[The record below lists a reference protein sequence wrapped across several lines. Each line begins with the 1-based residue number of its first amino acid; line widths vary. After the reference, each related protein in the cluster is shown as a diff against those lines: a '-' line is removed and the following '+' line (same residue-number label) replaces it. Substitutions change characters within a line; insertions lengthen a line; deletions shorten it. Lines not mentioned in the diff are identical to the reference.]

1 MPKRIDP
8 TRDSRYEALL
18 KELGFN
24 DDVINRLLDEHSN
37 DRVVSQG
44 LSVRL
49 KTFTPYREICR
60 RLNMNFCAPL
70 QSFME
75 MFVDHFSRGKNLQE
89 ALKRYGAERERM
101 EKAAPRTSEAA
112 KQKRREKREKKPC
125 DRV

>member
-8 TRDSRYEALL
+8 TRDSRYENLL
-18 KELGFN
+18 RELRIDEN
-24 DDVINRLLDEHSN
+24 VIAALLDEHSN

-101 EKAAPRTSEAA
+101 EKAAPRTSDAA
-112 KQKRREKREKKPC
+112 KQKRRERREKKPC
-125 DRV
+125 DRI

>member
-1 MPKRIDP
+1 MPKR
-8 TRDSRYEALL
+8 TESRDNRYENLL
-18 KELGFN
+18 HELGFT
-24 DDVINRLLDEHSN
+24 DDVIRALLDEEAN

-60 RLNMNFCAPL
+60 RLNMNFCSPL
-70 QSFME
+70 QRFME
-75 MFVDHFSRGKNLQE
+75 RFVEYFMEAKNLQE

-112 KQKRREKREKKPC
+112 KRKRRERREKKPC
-125 DRV
+125 DRI